1 MSMTVLAM
9 ATARRNV
16 VERIARFLDD
26 LERDGREPGHWQG
39 DQVRHAL
46 AALERGNYPA
56 GEDAM
61 MRAERPDLF
70 RSSVLANRRA
80 ARLSEVPTLANL
92 RASLARLQADD

>member
-16 VERIARFLDD
+16 VERITRFLDD

-70 RSSVLANRRA
+70 RSAILANRRA
-80 ARLSEVPTLANL
+80 MLSEVPTLANL
-92 RASLARLQADD
+92 RANLARLQADD

>member
-1 MSMTVLAM
+1 MSMAVLAM

-26 LERDGREPGHWQG
+26 LKRDGREPGHWQG

-61 MRAERPDLF
+61 MRAERPDLL
-70 RSSVLANRRA
+70 RSAILANRRA
-80 ARLSEVPTLANL
+80 MLSEVPTLANL

>member
-46 AALERGNYPA
+46 AALERGNYSA

-70 RSSVLANRRA
+70 RSAILANRRA
-80 ARLSEVPTLANL
+80 MLSEVPTLANL
-92 RASLARLQADD
+92 RASLARLRADD